1 MIGVSTIKELSTTKV
16 EGYTWDCVNVYVGYK
31 KKKKNMMLLIVMTIL
46 LNANKKHNKNDKK
59 GKRIKKKCLK
69 IITAKQKSPSEQLI
83 SYLPSVDS

>member
-59 GKRIKKKCLK
+59 GKRIKKNMFKDYNCKAK
-69 IITAKQKSPSEQLI
+69 IAL
-83 SYLPSVDS
+83 